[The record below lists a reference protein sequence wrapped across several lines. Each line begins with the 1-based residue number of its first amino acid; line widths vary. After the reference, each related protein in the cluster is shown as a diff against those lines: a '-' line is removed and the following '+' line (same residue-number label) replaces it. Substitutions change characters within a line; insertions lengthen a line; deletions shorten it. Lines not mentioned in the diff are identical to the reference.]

1 MPVCM
6 VEPCFLIEA
15 SVGAALTAVD
25 KSAGTAGRTID
36 CIGHTDETDVV
47 VVVIAFIVAN
57 DVTVLVTGARHV
69 GRCCGAGPRRGE
81 MHLSL
86 TPLCTVA
93 DIDEE
98 KERAL
103 SL

>member
-1 MPVCM
+1 M

-15 SVGAALTAVD
+15 SDGTALVAVD

-36 CIGHTDETDVV
+36 CIENTDETDVV
-47 VVVIAFIVAN
+47 VVIALTVAN
-57 DVTVLVTGARHV
+57 DVTVLVTVARHV
-69 GRCCGAGPRRGE
+69 GRWGEAGPGRGE
-81 MHLSL
+81 TRLSL

-93 DIDEE
+93 DIDGER
-98 KERAL
+98 ERAL

>member
-1 MPVCM
+1 M

-15 SVGAALTAVD
+15 SDGAALVAVD

-36 CIGHTDETDVV
+36 CIGHTDEND
-47 VVVIAFIVAN
+47 VVVIAFTDAN
-57 DVTVLVTGARHV
+57 DVTVLVTVARHV
-69 GRCCGAGPRRGE
+69 GSLGEAGPGRGE

-86 TPLCTVA
+86 SKLCTVA
-93 DIDEE
+93 DIDGER
-98 KERAL
+98 ERAL